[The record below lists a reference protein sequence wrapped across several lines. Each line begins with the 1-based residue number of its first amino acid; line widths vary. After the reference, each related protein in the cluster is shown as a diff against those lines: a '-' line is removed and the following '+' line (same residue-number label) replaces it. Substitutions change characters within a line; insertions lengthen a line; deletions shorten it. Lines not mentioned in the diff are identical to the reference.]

1 MVDKNAAA
9 GPCHCVFCSVKGIT
23 ISPYPPKWR
32 AGMNT
37 ERPVAVTRAP
47 AKMRAGV
54 RMARRLWQTAL
65 AAMLLKYNRS
75 KDTTALI
82 KGVLTLSK
90 SERAKIVS
98 LDQEQYLVGTRNAVT
113 RDTWVVEMLTALP
126 AGARLL
132 DAGAGECQYKK
143 HCGHLKYVA
152 QDIAV
157 YDGKGD
163 TGLQTGSWDFS
174 QIDIVSDILDIPEPD
189 ASFDA
194 VLCTEVLEH
203 LPDPVRALDE
213 MARLL
218 RPGGTFIIT
227 APFWSLTHFAPYH
240 YATGFNRYFYEF
252 HLKRLG
258 FNTIDI
264 VPNGN
269 FFECVGQE
277 LRRVAEMAQRF
288 AGGDKPTLLELHAT
302 QIALAMVE
310 RMSAR
315 DTGSPEMLHFDCQV
329 RAVKQ
334 A

>member
-1 MVDKNAAA
+1 MSLVDQVMKVARASARTRSGAGIVRRLRSWSKTEQLFRSFLALPRFERSRILSADQNQYVVGTKNAATRDA
-9 GPCHCVFCSVKGIT
+9 
-23 ISPYPPKWR
+23 W
-32 AGMNT
+32 
-37 ERPVAVTRAP
+37 VAA
-47 AKMRAGV
+47 
-54 RMARRLWQTAL
+54 AL
-65 AAMLLKYNRS
+65 AA
-75 KDTTALI
+75 
-82 KGVLTLSK
+82 
-90 SERAKIVS
+90 
-98 LDQEQYLVGTRNAVT
+98 
-113 RDTWVVEMLTALP
+113 LP
-126 AGARLL
+126 PGARLL

-163 TGLQTGSWDFS
+163 AGLQTGSWDFS
-174 QIDIVSDILDIPEPD
+174 KIDIVCDILDIPEPD

-218 RPGGTFIIT
+218 RPGGMFIIT

-252 HLKRLG
+252 HLGRLG
-258 FNTIDI
+258 FDI
-264 VPNGN
+264 VEMTPNGN

-277 LRRVAEMAQRF
+277 LRRVTEMAQRF
-288 AGGDKPTLLELHAT
+288 AGGDKPTPLELYAT
-302 QIALAMVE
+302 QIVLGMVE
-310 RMSAR
+310 RMSAG

-329 RAVKQ
+329 RAVKRSN

>member
-1 MVDKNAAA
+1 MSLVD
-9 GPCHCVFCSVKGIT
+9 H
-23 ISPYPPKWR
+23 
-32 AGMNT
+32 M
-37 ERPVAVTRAP
+37 TR
-47 AKMRAGV
+47 V
-54 RMARRLWQTAL
+54 ARR
-65 AAMLLKYNRS
+65 AAKTRSGSRIIWRLKNWINAER
-75 KDTTALI
+75 LI
-82 KGVLTLSK
+82 VGVLALPR
-90 SERAKIVS
+90 SERAKILS
-98 LDQEQYLVGTRNAVT
+98 NDQGQYVVGTKNAAT
-113 RDTWVVEMLTALP
+113 RDAWVAEALAALP
-126 AGARLL
+126 SGARLL

-152 QDIAV
+152 QDNAV

-163 TGLQTGSWDFS
+163 AGLQTGNWDFS
-174 QIDIVSDILDIPEPD
+174 QVDIVSDILNIPEPD

-218 RPGGTFIIT
+218 RPGGMFIIT

-252 HLKRLG
+252 HLNRLG
-258 FNTIDI
+258 FNI
-264 VPNGN
+264 VEMTPNGN

-277 LRRVAEMAQRF
+277 LRRVTDMALQF
-288 AGGDKPTLLELHAT
+288 AGGDKPTQLELQAT
-302 QIALAMVE
+302 QIVLAMVE

-329 RAVKQ
+329 RAVKR
-334 A
+334 ASP

>member
-1 MVDKNAAA
+1 MSLVDQVMKVARASARTRSGAGIVRRLRDWSKTEQLFRNFLALPRSERSKILSTDQGQYVVGTQNAA
-9 GPCHCVFCSVKGIT
+9 
-23 ISPYPPKWR
+23 
-32 AGMNT
+32 
-37 ERPVAVTRAP
+37 
-47 AKMRAGV
+47 
-54 RMARRLWQTAL
+54 
-65 AAMLLKYNRS
+65 
-75 KDTTALI
+75 
-82 KGVLTLSK
+82 
-90 SERAKIVS
+90 
-98 LDQEQYLVGTRNAVT
+98 T
-113 RDTWVVEMLTALP
+113 RDAWVAEALTALP
-126 AGARLL
+126 PGARLL

-174 QIDIVSDILDIPEPD
+174 QIDIVSDILNIPEPD

-218 RPGGTFIIT
+218 RPGGMFIIT

-252 HLKRLG
+252 HLGRLG
-258 FNTIDI
+258 FDI
-264 VPNGN
+264 VETTPNGN

-288 AGGDKPTLLELHAT
+288 AGGEKPNPLEVYAM
-302 QIALAMVE
+302 QIVLGMVE

-315 DTGSPEMLHFDCQV
+315 DTGSPEMLNFDCQV
-329 RAVKQ
+329 RAVKR

>member
-1 MVDKNAAA
+1 MSRTTDGDAINFKKESPVSAMYQAAKVAVRASVGPRTAARVAQRLRDWLRTRRLIAGFLALPSSERTRILSVDQGQYAVGTQNAA
-9 GPCHCVFCSVKGIT
+9 
-23 ISPYPPKWR
+23 
-32 AGMNT
+32 
-37 ERPVAVTRAP
+37 
-47 AKMRAGV
+47 
-54 RMARRLWQTAL
+54 
-65 AAMLLKYNRS
+65 
-75 KDTTALI
+75 
-82 KGVLTLSK
+82 
-90 SERAKIVS
+90 
-98 LDQEQYLVGTRNAVT
+98 T
-113 RDTWVVEMLTALP
+113 RDAWVARTLAALP

-152 QDIAV
+152 QDNAV

-163 TGLQTGSWDFS
+163 TGLQTGNWDFS

-203 LPDPVRALDE
+203 LPDPVRAVEE

-252 HLKRLG
+252 HLGRLG
-258 FNTIDI
+258 FDI
-264 VPNGN
+264 VELTPNGN

-277 LRRVAEMAQRF
+277 LRRVGEMAQRF
-288 AGGDKPTLLELHAT
+288 AGGDKPTPLEQNAM
-302 QIALAMVE
+302 QVVLAMVE

-329 RAVKQ
+329 RAVKRP
-334 A
+334 AP

>member
-1 MVDKNAAA
+1 M
-9 GPCHCVFCSVKGIT
+9 SVI
-23 ISPYPPKWR
+23 YQ
-32 AGMNT
+32 
-37 ERPVAVTRAP
+37 VTRIA
-47 AKMRAGV
+47 RASARTRAFASLV
-54 RMARRLWQTAL
+54 QRLRDWLRTRRLVANYLAL
-65 AAMLLKYNRS
+65 PR
-75 KDTTALI
+75 
-82 KGVLTLSK
+82 
-90 SERAKIVS
+90 SERTRILSA
-98 LDQEQYLVGTRNAVT
+98 DQGQYLVGTRNAAT
-113 RDTWVVEMLTALP
+113 RDAWVAKTLAALP

-143 HCGHLKYVA
+143 HCGHLQYVA
-152 QDIAV
+152 QDNAV

-163 TGLQTGSWDFS
+163 SGLQTGSWDFS
-174 QIDIVSDILDIPEPD
+174 QIDIVSDILNIPEPD

-252 HLKRLG
+252 HLGRLG
-258 FNTIDI
+258 FDI
-264 VPNGN
+264 VEMTPNGN

-277 LRRVAEMAQRF
+277 LRRVSDMAQRF
-288 AGGDKPTLLELHAT
+288 AGGDKPTPLEFNAM
-302 QIALAMVE
+302 QVVLAMVE

-315 DTGSPEMLHFDCQV
+315 DTGSPDMLHFDCQV
-329 RAVKQ
+329 RAVKR
-334 A
+334 ANPRSPIADARP

>member
-1 MVDKNAAA
+1 MHQVIRVAARA
-9 GPCHCVFCSVKGIT
+9 SAKTRKGANIL
-23 ISPYPPKWR
+23 
-32 AGMNT
+32 
-37 ERPVAVTRAP
+37 
-47 AKMRAGV
+47 
-54 RMARRLWQTAL
+54 RRLKGWLGAEP
-65 AAMLLKYNRS
+65 
-75 KDTTALI
+75 LI
-82 KGVLTLSK
+82 ASFLSLPKGEREKILST
-90 SERAKIVS
+90 
-98 LDQEQYLVGTRNAVT
+98 DQAQYVVGTRNAAT
-113 RDTWVVEMLTALP
+113 RDTWVADALAALP

-174 QIDIVSDILDIPEPD
+174 KIDIVCDILDIPEPD

-218 RPGGTFIIT
+218 RPGGMFIIT

-240 YATGFNRYFYEF
+240 YATGFNRYFYEL
-252 HLKRLG
+252 HLERLE
-258 FNTIDI
+258 FDI
-264 VPNGN
+264 VEITPNGN

-277 LRRVAEMAQRF
+277 VRRVADMAQRF
-288 AGGDKPTLLELHAT
+288 AGGDKPTQLELYAM
-302 QIALAMVE
+302 QVVLAMVD
-310 RMSAR
+310 RMSGR

-329 RAVKQ
+329 RAVKRQ
-334 A
+334 KS

>member
-1 MVDKNAAA
+1 M
-9 GPCHCVFCSVKGIT
+9 GKGADVLRQLKGWLAFQ
-23 ISPYPPKWR
+23 PNYR
-32 AGMNT
+32 QV
-37 ERPVAVTRAP
+37 RP
-47 AKMRAGV
+47 
-54 RMARRLWQTAL
+54 LIESFLAL
-65 AAMLLKYNRS
+65 P
-75 KDTTALI
+75 
-82 KGVLTLSK
+82 K
-90 SERAKIVS
+90 SERAKILS
-98 LDQEQYLVGTRNAVT
+98 TDQGQYVVGTKNAAT
-113 RDTWVVEMLTALP
+113 RDAWVAAQLAALP

-152 QDIAV
+152 QDNAV
-157 YDGKGD
+157 YDGKGVS
-163 TGLQTGSWDFS
+163 GLQTGSWDFS
-174 QIDIVSDILDIPEPD
+174 QIDIVSDILAIPEPD

-252 HLKRLG
+252 HLGRLG
-258 FNTIDI
+258 FDI
-264 VPNGN
+264 IEMTPNGN

-277 LRRVAEMAQRF
+277 LRRVPEMAQRF
-288 AGGDKPTLLELHAT
+288 AGGEKPTTLERQAM
-302 QIALAMVE
+302 QIVLAMVE

-315 DTGSPEMLHFDCQV
+315 DAGSPEMLHFDCQV
-329 RAVKQ
+329 RAVKRDR